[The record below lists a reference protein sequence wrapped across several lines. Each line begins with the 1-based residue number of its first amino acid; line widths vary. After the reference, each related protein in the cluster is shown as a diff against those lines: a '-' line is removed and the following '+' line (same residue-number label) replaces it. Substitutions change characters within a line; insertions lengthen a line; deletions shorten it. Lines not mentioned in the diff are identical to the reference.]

1 MDQEKLLFPKELNF
15 MKFIYIAFI
24 LFIPFNHAND
34 LTSLFNESIK
44 TANLDFIQSSINP
57 YTNKRDK
64 SKVRIIRDQERL
76 IFYIDNPFKYKYD
89 LSIKDIIIKYFEFA
103 DV

>member
-1 MDQEKLLFPKELNF
+1 MDQEKLLFLKELNF

-57 YTNKRDK
+57 YTNSIDKRRQNHK
-64 SKVRIIRDQERL
+64 RSRKPHFL
-76 IFYIDNPFKYKYD
+76 Y
-89 LSIKDIIIKYFEFA
+89 
-103 DV
+103 